1 MHSAGI
7 YDIIFSIFLKE
18 IIIIMMYVLLIAGFV
33 LLIKGADFFVEGSSS
48 VAKKLSIPPLIIG
61 MTIVAMGTS
70 LPETSVSVTASLAGA
85 NDLSISNA
93 VGSNIINLLVVAGIC
108 ALFHPLPVQRDS
120 IKRDFPFSII
130 ASAILLAFG
139 FFTDNISRIAGA
151 ALLLVFVVFMIS
163 MVHNALMAR
172 KSGIASAEGEEIK
185 LLPGWQCVIYIIG
198 GIIAIAAG
206 GKMVVEGASD
216 IAKSFGMSDNLIGMT
231 IVALGTSLPELV
243 TSLVA
248 AKKNETDMALG
259 NVIGSNVFNILFV
272 LGIAAVISPIA
283 FTMQNCI
290 DTLFLIGTSLLVL
303 VFCLPKKKIVRW
315 HGLSMVALYAGY
327 TVYLFVR

>member
-1 MHSAGI
+1 
-7 YDIIFSIFLKE
+7 
-18 IIIIMMYVLLIAGFV
+18 MYVLLIAGFV

-93 VGSNIINLLVVAGIC
+93 VGSNIFNLLVVAGVC
-108 ALFHPLPVQRDS
+108 ALFHPLPIS
-120 IKRDFPFSII
+120 SETLKRDFPFSVI
-130 ASAILLAFG
+130 AAGILLAFG
-139 FFTDNISRIAGA
+139 FIRDNISRIAGIS
-151 ALLLVFVVFMIS
+151 LLLVFVVFMIS

-172 KSGIASAEGEEIK
+172 KAGTASAEGEEIK
-185 LLPGWQCVIYIIG
+185 LLPAWQCAVYIIG

-259 NVIGSNVFNILFV
+259 NVIGSNVFNILLV

-283 FTMQNCI
+283 FTTQNCI

-303 VFCLPKKKIVRW
+303 VFCLPKKKLVRW
-315 HGLSMVALYAGY
+315 HGLSMAALYAGY
-327 TVYLFVR
+327 TIYLFVR

>member
-1 MHSAGI
+1 
-7 YDIIFSIFLKE
+7 
-18 IIIIMMYVLLIAGFV
+18 MMYVLLIAGFV

-93 VGSNIINLLVVAGIC
+93 VGSNIFNLLIVAGVC
-108 ALFHPLPVQRDS
+108 ALFHPLPVHPDS

-130 ASAILLAFG
+130 AAGILLAFG

-151 ALLLVFVVFMIS
+151 VLLAVFAFFLYTMIS
-163 MVHNALMAR
+163 NALKAR
-172 KSGIASAEGEEIK
+172 KNGTASAEGEEIK
-185 LLPGWQCVIYIIG
+185 LLPGWQCAIYIIG

-259 NVIGSNVFNILFV
+259 NVIGSNVFNILLV
-272 LGIAAVISPIA
+272 LGIAAVISPIS
-283 FTMQNCI
+283 FTTQNCI

-315 HGLSMVALYAGY
+315 HGLSMAALYAGY